1 MVFKHSAPVETVL
14 PMPSGTAVLAAADN
28 VISVLD
34 IVAAKPIHMLRNH
47 QKTVTALSLAN
58 NGERLLSGALDGHVK
73 VFETTGWNV
82 VGGMKYPSPILSL
95 SVIPNQ
101 KEDRHIAVGMQS
113 GLLSIKTHLSGE
125 QKVQARER
133 EKEMKALMEGKIE
146 EYDRSKKRKRGKG
159 WEKRIRGKDFTGE
172 SADIVIEGN
181 ARGKITA
188 GQPWAHALR
197 KGMYSQALDMVLESK
212 DANARS
218 QSLTLLTAL
227 RHRSALRTALS
238 NRDSVTLQPILRW
251 CIKNI
256 SDYRI
261 TRLTT
266 DVALVVLDLY
276 ADQLGRS
283 EEVDDLIMALMQ
295 RVKVTVEA
303 SQDAWKVRGM
313 LDMLVS
319 SVGAIEG
326 VEA

>member
-1 MVFKHSAPVETVL
+1 MVFKHAAPVETVL

-212 DANARS
+212 
-218 QSLTLLTAL
+218 
-227 RHRSALRTALS
+227 
-238 NRDSVTLQPILRW
+238 
-251 CIKNI
+251 
-256 SDYRI
+256 
-261 TRLTT
+261 
-266 DVALVVLDLY
+266 
-276 ADQLGRS
+276 
-283 EEVDDLIMALMQ
+283 
-295 RVKVTVEA
+295 
-303 SQDAWKVRGM
+303 
-313 LDMLVS
+313 VS
-319 SVGAIEG
+319 SCFSSAFWHT
-326 VEA
+326 AHSS